1 MTPEQKKKNLRFGLT
16 LASIAVAIFFGF
28 MLKSAVFGM

>member
-16 LASIAVAIFFGF
+16 LASIAVVIFVGF
-28 MLKSAVFGM
+28 MIKSAMLGL

>member
-16 LASIAVAIFFGF
+16 LASIAIAIFLGF
-28 MLKSAVFGM
+28 MIKSVVLGM